1 MDDNPRPVPCQ
12 GEGRGFESR
21 RPLQRKSRSRT
32 CEGLK
37 SAPRGASR
45 GAAHHICTTF
55 AKLFSST
62 VAGEPLFSRV
72 KVAAPLGSAVLG
84 KPRDEGRLL
93 ADGGDR

>member
-1 MDDNPRPVPCQ
+1 
-12 GEGRGFESR
+12 
-21 RPLQRKSRSRT
+21 
-32 CEGLK
+32 
-37 SAPRGASR
+37 
-45 GAAHHICTTF
+45 
-55 AKLFSST
+55 